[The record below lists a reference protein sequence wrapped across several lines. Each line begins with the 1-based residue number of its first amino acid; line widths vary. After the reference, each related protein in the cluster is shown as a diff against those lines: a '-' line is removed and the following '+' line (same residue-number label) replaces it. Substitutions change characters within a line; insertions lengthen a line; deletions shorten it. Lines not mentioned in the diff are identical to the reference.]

1 MKRFTTI
8 LAALALAATAV
19 QSQTPVQKPRN
30 AVEVLKKMR
39 DDNAKLLQR
48 QADSLKKLEELET
61 TAKTVKMYAS
71 RG

>member
-1 MKRFTTI
+1 MKYFSAI
-8 LAALALAATAV
+8 LAALAIAATAV
-19 QSQTPVQKPRN
+19 QSQIPAPKPRN
-30 AVEVLKKMR
+30 AVEVLKKIR

-61 TAKTVKMYAS
+61 TAKTVKIHAS